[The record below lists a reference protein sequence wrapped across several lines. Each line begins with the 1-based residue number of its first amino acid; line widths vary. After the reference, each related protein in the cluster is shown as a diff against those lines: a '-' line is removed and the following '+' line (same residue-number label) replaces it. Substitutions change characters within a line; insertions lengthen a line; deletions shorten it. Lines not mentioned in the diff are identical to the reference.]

1 MVGLSGLS
9 LDISKQTLKKW
20 FPYSVSVNECVRLS
34 LKSLL
39 AHKFFEI
46 LFVRKKE
53 KNKQATTH
61 DQSLKPE
68 KPVFLSPSG
77 K

>member
-53 KNKQATTH
+53 KKQTSNNTLSKPQTRKACF
-61 DQSLKPE
+61 SLPIW
-68 KPVFLSPSG
+68 
-77 K
+77 

>member
-46 LFVRKKE
+46 LFVRKRK
-53 KNKQATTH
+53 KKQTSNNT
-61 DQSLKPE
+61 
-68 KPVFLSPSG
+68 
-77 K
+77 